1 MNAPIR
7 ITIDD
12 ATKRKADLW
21 DGLEMLSSDELLMI
35 DQALTHYA
43 QSRHLEATER
53 QRDQYRAKHTKRDD
67 ALAAKLGAESA
78 ALRRKAADLSD
89 LQDKL
94 TRVGD
99 LYHAL
104 PEDA

>member
-1 MNAPIR
+1 MNTPIR
-7 ITIDD
+7 IQIDD

-53 QRDQYRAKHTKRDD
+53 QREQY
-67 ALAAKLGAESA
+67 AAKVRNELDKVRELGAEIS
-78 ALRRKAADLSD
+78 ALRTKASRLTD
-89 LQDKL
+89 LQDKI
-94 TRVGD
+94 TKVESIF
-99 LYHAL
+99 YL
-104 PEDA
+104 PEEA